1 MYLKSIGLSVGAL
14 ALCSTSALAQMKM
27 PGDAAQTCLA
37 DIAPWFGGTV
47 TENGAVTAPSSVTF
61 TTDNP
66 NAGEGPQICNF
77 YQWGAQMFLWLTSP
91 EGDGLVLDGAAIYN
105 VLPAN
110 ADGVRQFQN
119 AASVDALNV
128 VLRSEK
134 GDVIGEVT
142 QAGFSGGTLM
152 SQGKSVVYYGVH
164 TNDVYADFLTLQKN
178 TILGSN
184 ITHFPA
190 NADDLQ
196 AVQDYVDGN
205 NLGPLV
211 APDTLVM
218 ELKTSW
224 VEASTVSPISDY
236 ITMPAIIP
244 TYTSNAANTVW
255 TPSGETQTTL
265 ALVGMHVVGTVQDH
279 PEFVWATFEHLSNA
293 PDVGYWYNNGGT
305 DPVEFPYDASGTFN
319 FLATG
324 TAAAG
329 TNVECMTTQENKDT
343 GAEEIVAETNKD
355 GSVVCTGGIV
365 PSDTTR
371 TRPWGSQPYSP
382 TDVSNGTVTQ
392 EVFDKVVTNN
402 TELVSL
408 NTDVLSQ
415 LKTGDPRKNYVQTGG
430 IWTTTPSTG
439 GNAPIPNQGGDQS
452 AQMRGSLGLYNATME
467 TYSQADAMNCFVC
480 HSLPGDATNSFG
492 AFELSHIYSQIE
504 KLKVD

>member
-1 MYLKSIGLSVGAL
+1 MYLKPLGLSVGAL
-14 ALCSTSALAQMKM
+14 ALCSTSALAQMAM
-27 PGDAAQTCLA
+27 PTDAAQTCLA

-47 TENGAVTAPSSVTF
+47 TENGAVMPPSSVTF
-61 TTDNP
+61 TDDNP
-66 NAGEGPQICNF
+66 NGGEGPQICNF
-77 YQWGAQMFLWLTSP
+77 YQWGAQTFLWLTSP
-91 EGDGLVLDGAAIYN
+91 EGDGRVLDGEAIFN

-110 ADGVRQFQN
+110 EDGVRYFQN

-152 SQGKSVVYYGVH
+152 SQGNSLVYYGVH

-178 TILGSN
+178 TVLGSD
-184 ITHFPA
+184 ITDFPA
-190 NADDLQ
+190 NADALM
-196 AVQDYVDGN
+196 AVLDYVDGN
-205 NLGPLV
+205 SLPFPQ
-211 APDTLVM
+211 APETLVM

-236 ITMPAIIP
+236 ITIPAIVP
-244 TYTSNAANTVW
+244 TYTANADNTVW
-255 TPSGETQTTL
+255 TPAGETRTTL
-265 ALVGMHVVGTVQDH
+265 ALVGMHVVATVQDH

-319 FLATG
+319 FLASN

-329 TNVECMTTQENKDT
+329 TNVECMTTKKDDD
-343 GAEEIVAETNKD
+343 GVEQIVAETLK
-355 GSVVCTGGIV
+355 GGGVVCEGGIV
-365 PSDTTR
+365 PSNTTR
-371 TRPWGSQPYSP
+371 TRPWGSQPYAPS
-382 TDVSNGTVTQ
+382 DVTNGTVTQ
-392 EVFDKVVTNN
+392 DVFDKVVTNN
-402 TELVSL
+402 TELLSI
-408 NTDVLSQ
+408 NTDVLGQ
-415 LKTGDPRKNYVQTGG
+415 LAAGDPRKNYVQTGG
-430 IWTTTPSTG
+430 IWTTTPASG
-439 GNAPIPNQGGDQS
+439 GDAPIPNQGGDQT

-467 TYSQADAMNCFVC
+467 TYSQADAVNCFIC
-480 HSLPGDATNSFG
+480 HSLPTDATNSFG